1 MERTIFVSPYISIVD
16 QKTQVVCEVLEAK
29 DSGLLPWCWS
39 IIPTWRRTGKV
50 VQCGAGWNQDAPV
63 VFTTGAQA
71 GGISLCG
78 GVGVSCRCC
87 SQDEGRFR
95 T

>member
-39 IIPTWRRTGKV
+39 IIPT
-50 VQCGAGWNQDAPV
+50 
-63 VFTTGAQA
+63 
-71 GGISLCG
+71 
-78 GVGVSCRCC
+78 
-87 SQDEGRFR
+87 
-95 T
+95 